1 LLKFIGGVPLGNT
14 IVKTQIEEV
23 REFLA
28 DSVLKLETF
37 LNETTLSKLS
47 HGQEADEE
55 YYRSVLSS
63 LRKLTVYCE
72 EGLDAC
78 KVILQAEVFS
88 KPAAEKTLYRIYYQ
102 CIEEF
107 FSPKSDAWYEDSRS
121 AYTGKNA
128 IKFRKIVSSELS
140 DLLLSLESGFQR
152 IREEL
157 EYYETDYR
165 TKMLQSR

>member
-1 LLKFIGGVPLGNT
+1 MGNT

-23 REFLA
+23 REFLSA
-28 DSVLKLETF
+28 TVVKLEGF
-37 LNETTLSKLS
+37 LNGTTLEGLK
-47 HGQEADEE
+47 QDQPADEE
-55 YYRSVLSS
+55 YYKSILSS
-63 LRKLTVYCE
+63 LRKLAVYCE

-107 FSPKSDAWYEDSRS
+107 FSPKNDAWYEDSRS

-128 IKFRKIVSSELS
+128 IKFRQPVAAELS
-140 DLLLSLESGFQR
+140 DLLVSLESGFQR

>member
-1 LLKFIGGVPLGNT
+1 MGNT

-23 REFLA
+23 KEFLA
-28 DSVLKLETF
+28 DTVVKLENYLNVTTLEVLK
-37 LNETTLSKLS
+37 
-47 HGQEADEE
+47 QEQQADEE
-55 YYRSVLSS
+55 YYKTILSS
-63 LRKLTVYCE
+63 LRKLAVYCE

-78 KVILQAEVFS
+78 KVILHAEVFS

-107 FSPKSDAWYEDSRS
+107 FSPKSDAWYEDSRA

-128 IKFRKIVSSELS
+128 IKFRQPVSAGVHHLMV
-140 DLLLSLESGFQR
+140 SLENGFQR
-152 IREEL
+152 SREEL

>member
-1 LLKFIGGVPLGNT
+1 LGNT

-23 REFLA
+23 RGFLA
-28 DSVLKLETF
+28 DTVVKLENY
-37 LNETTLSKLS
+37 LNETTLEKLKQ
-47 HGQEADEE
+47 GQTSDEE
-55 YYRSVLSS
+55 YFKIVLSS
-63 LRKLTVYCE
+63 LRKLAVYCE

-107 FSPKSDAWYEDSRS
+107 FSPKSDAWYEDSRA

-128 IKFRKIVSSELS
+128 IKFRQIVPAHLDELMV
-140 DLLLSLESGFQR
+140 SLENGFQR

>member
-1 LLKFIGGVPLGNT
+1 MGNT

-28 DSVLKLETF
+28 DTVFKLETF
-37 LNETTLSKLS
+37 LNETTLTKLEE
-47 HGQEADEE
+47 GQKADED
-55 YYRSVLSS
+55 YYKSILSS

-78 KVILQAEVFS
+78 KVILQAEIFS

-107 FSPKSDAWYEDSRS
+107 FSPKSDAWYEDSRA

-128 IKFRKIVSSELS
+128 IKFRKPVSSEIGM
-140 DLLLSLESGFQR
+140 LLLSLESGFQR
-152 IREEL
+152 MREEL

-165 TKMLQSR
+165 TKMLQSK

>member
-1 LLKFIGGVPLGNT
+1 VGNT
-14 IVKTQIEEV
+14 IVRTQIEEV
-23 REFLA
+23 REFLGE
-28 DSVLKLETF
+28 SVKKLENF
-37 LNETTLSKLS
+37 LNHTTLSKLQ
-47 HGQEADEE
+47 QEQPADEE
-55 YYRSVLSS
+55 NYKSVLSS

-72 EGLDAC
+72 EGLEAC
-78 KVILQAEVFS
+78 KIILQAEAFS

-128 IKFRKIVSSELS
+128 IKFRQPVSPELS
-140 DLLLSLESGFQR
+140 SLLLGLESSFQR

>member
-1 LLKFIGGVPLGNT
+1 MGNT
-14 IVKTQIEEV
+14 IVRTQIEEV
-23 REFLA
+23 REFLGE
-28 DSVLKLETF
+28 SVKKLEAF
-37 LNETTLSKLS
+37 LNNTTLSTLQ
-47 HGQEADEE
+47 QEQQADED
-55 YYRSVLSS
+55 YYISILSS
-63 LRKLTVYCE
+63 LRKLTVYCD

-78 KVILQAEVFS
+78 KIILQAETFS

-128 IKFRKIVSSELS
+128 IKFRQPVAPELS
-140 DLLLSLESGFQR
+140 GLLLGLESSFQR

>member
-1 LLKFIGGVPLGNT
+1 LGNT

-23 REFLA
+23 REFLSA
-28 DSVLKLETF
+28 TVVKLEGF
-37 LNETTLSKLS
+37 LNGTTLEGLK
-47 HGQEADEE
+47 QDQPADEE
-55 YYRSVLSS
+55 YYKSILSS
-63 LRKLTVYCE
+63 LRKLAVYCE

-107 FSPKSDAWYEDSRS
+107 FSPKNDAWYEDSRS

-128 IKFRKIVSSELS
+128 IKFRQPVAAELS
-140 DLLLSLESGFQR
+140 DLLVSLESGFQR

>member
-1 LLKFIGGVPLGNT
+1 MGNT

-23 REFLA
+23 KDFLA
-28 DSVLKLETF
+28 ESVRTLEEF
-37 LNETTLSKLS
+37 LNEATLSQM
-47 HGQEADEE
+47 QEQQQADAN
-55 YYRSVLSS
+55 YYKSILSS
-63 LRKLTVYCE
+63 LRKLAVYCE

-78 KVILQAEVFS
+78 KVILQAEIFS

-107 FSPKSDAWYEDSRS
+107 FSPKSDAWYEDSRA

-128 IKFRKIVSSELS
+128 IKFRQNVSP
-140 DLLLSLESGFQR
+140 DLYGLLVSLESGFQK

-165 TKMLQSR
+165 TKMLQSK

>member
-1 LLKFIGGVPLGNT
+1 LGNT

-28 DSVLKLETF
+28 GTVVKLENY
-37 LNETTLSKLS
+37 LNETTLEGLKQ
-47 HGQEADEE
+47 GQEDEG
-55 YYRSVLSS
+55 YYKTILSS
-63 LRKLTVYCE
+63 LRKLAVYCE

-78 KVILQAEVFS
+78 KVILQAEMFS

-107 FSPKSDAWYEDSRS
+107 FSPKSDAWYEDSRA

-128 IKFRKIVSSELS
+128 IKFRQPVSAGIHELMV
-140 DLLLSLESGFQR
+140 SLEGGFQR